1 MGAQTDAARADILA
15 ARAELDA
22 EIIRLEAA
30 ARSAVD
36 IPAKVRRE
44 PLKTAGLAAGAVFLV
59 AGGPRR
65 LFRRVKRAVVGPDE
79 PLPKSLLPDEVEKA
93 LKKLGSDGDRV
104 RGTLEREFADYLE
117 EHREERQRRDPGAA
131 VALLLTSMARP
142 VAQQAAKRMAQQLFS
157 PETESFQDAVKRIRE
172 RGTGAEPDRSA
183 TATLPTATSTPP
195 APAQGDRPNRTY

>member
-1 MGAQTDAARADILA
+1 VGTRTNTARADVLA

-44 PLKTAGLAAGAVFLV
+44 PVKTAGLAAGAVFLV
-59 AGGPRR
+59 AGGPQR

-79 PLPKSLLPDEVEKA
+79 PLPKSLLPDDVEKA
-93 LKKLGSDGDRV
+93 LKKLGTDGERV

-131 VALLLTSMARP
+131 IALLLASIARP
-142 VAQQAAKRMAQQLFS
+142 VAQQAARRMAQQLFS
-157 PETESFQDAVKRIRE
+157 PENASFQDAVQRIRE
-172 RGTGAEPDRSA
+172 RSAPSTPAAPSRADRS
-183 TATLPTATSTPP
+183 
-195 APAQGDRPNRTY
+195 NRTS